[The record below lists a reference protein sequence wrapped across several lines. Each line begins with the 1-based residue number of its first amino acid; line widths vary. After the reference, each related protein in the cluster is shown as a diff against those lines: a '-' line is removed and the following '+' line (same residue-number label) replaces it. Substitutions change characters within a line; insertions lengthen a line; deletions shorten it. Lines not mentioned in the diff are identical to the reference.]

1 MTTNLDALRKFV
13 QANTPERL
21 ADFDGFLLRYK
32 GLPHDD
38 DILLLI
44 EAMGWNSVIC
54 EQIPGQLSDLLKQTE
69 AAVQSLNQAVTKA
82 GNTATAIGTGME
94 QLDQRVA
101 SAITNINTSELAKKF
116 LGEVAGVLAHTKTAN
131 ELLIQ
136 NAEAAQK
143 ANKFLTRSFVIYIL
157 LAGIIV
163 GLLAG
168 WQLQRVLDRPLVHDM
183 AVRYLLPSKYASNS
197 VPLAIVRASRISGVY
212 TLLL

>member
-1 MTTNLDALRKFV
+1 MTTNLDALREFV

-21 ADFDGFLLRYK
+21 SNFDSFLLRYK

-44 EAMGWNSVIC
+44 EAMGWNSVVC
-54 EQIPGQLSDLLKQTE
+54 GQIPRQLSDLLKRTE
-69 AAVQSLNQAVTKA
+69 VAAQSLNQAVTKA
-82 GNTATAIGTGME
+82 GNAATTISTGME

-101 SAITNINTSELAKKF
+101 STITNINTSELAEKF
-116 LGEVAGVLAHTKTAN
+116 MSEVALVLAHTKIAN

-143 ANKFLTRSFVIYIL
+143 ASKLLTRSFVIYIL

-168 WQLQRVLDRPLVHDM
+168 WQLQRALDRHLCGLDLASLHGSDN
-183 AVRYLLPSKYASNS
+183 PSSSEN
-197 VPLAIVRASRISGVY
+197 GVN
-212 TLLL
+212 LH